1 MMLKKRNIL
10 NNETYSEMIYLIN
23 LALNKQ
29 KTDSIENDV
38 DLFNLCK
45 SQRLASLVGS
55 AFNNPKPYWTK
66 AIIKAVRRDILF
78 NTQREEILKLFEKN
92 NIKYCLLKGLK
103 MKDCYPNG
111 AYREMSDNDILVEE
125 KDLIKINEIMLS
137 LDFTCEELGGV
148 RHDAYQKDPIY
159 NFEFHKSL
167 FDERDI
173 KEIKEYFSSITNRV
187 IQDKENKHEYH
198 LSKEEFYLHLFCHA
212 YGHYIHNGVGIRH
225 LIDFYLYT
233 KNNDLDWVFIKDSL
247 NKMNLVEQEE
257 LFRNTAYKL
266 FDNNDELNKEE
277 LHLLEL
283 MFVSG
288 TNGSSKGSVIQQL
301 KKNTNEKGKV
311 NLFKYIHSRLF
322 LDEMYL
328 KKSYPFFYKHKWARP
343 FLTIYRLIH
352 GLFKNTKKILW
363 EIKTLFN
370 KTK

>member
-1 MMLKKRNIL
+1 MMLRKRNIL
-10 NNETYSEMIYLIN
+10 NNETYSEMVYLIN

-55 AFNNPKPYWTK
+55 AFNNPKSYWTK
-66 AIIKAVRRDILF
+66 AIIKAVRRDVLF
-78 NTQREEILKLFEKN
+78 STQREEILRKFEEN
-92 NIKYCLLKGLK
+92 DIKYCLLKGLK
-103 MKDCYPNG
+103 MKDYYPNG

-137 LDFTCEELGGV
+137 LDFTCEEFGGDH
-148 RHDAYQKDPIY
+148 HDVYHKQPIY
-159 NFEFHKSL
+159 SYEFHKSL
-167 FDERDI
+167 FDEYDI
-173 KEIKEYFSSITNRV
+173 KEVNEYFFSITNRL
-187 IQDKENKHEYH
+187 IQDKENKHEYY
-198 LSKEEFYLHLFCHA
+198 LSKEEFYLYLFCHA
-212 YGHYIHNGVGIRH
+212 YCHFVVNGVGIRH

-233 KNNDLDWVFIKDSL
+233 KNNDLDWAFIKDSL
-247 NKMNLVEQEE
+247 NKMNLVKQEE

-288 TNGSSKGSVIQQL
+288 ANGSSQGGVFQSL
-301 KKNTNEKGKV
+301 EKNRNNDGKI
-311 NLFKYIHSRLF
+311 NIFKYILNRIF